1 MQTAQFPS
9 GYDFSE
15 KLMNVLLFASN
26 FYLMGKKHPEPQYW
40 CQMVSVCTVRCLTVC
55 LCCFL
60 QVSQLDWRSRIITL
74 EIQKLCMTV
83 YSLRLTVLTP
93 VPDISS
99 SWSTFVKHPGRTDC
113 HTRDQHVNL
122 WPAQTLRHQNL
133 SAIAIQHIYLCVCG
147 HILHVW
153 FFLRFASL
161 KVSIL

>member
-1 MQTAQFPS
+1 
-9 GYDFSE
+9 
-15 KLMNVLLFASN
+15 MNVLLFASN

-122 WPAQTLRHQNL
+122 WPAQICR
-133 SAIAIQHIYLCVCG
+133 
-147 HILHVW
+147 HILNAQTPKPFSDRDSAYLSVCVW
-153 FFLRFASL
+153 AYLTRLILFTFCFSESEHFVTVFR
-161 KVSIL
+161 KVS